1 MTRARERRAATAVHG
16 GVVAV
21 LLLVAACSRD
31 TRGAAGGGRGD
42 TSSGAAAVARP
53 ADVRPTPALPS
64 RFATIGRRATDDEI
78 RAWDID
84 VNPEGKGLPPGH
96 GTYAAGAAIFA
107 QKCAACHGPHGEGM
121 GPYPRLIGREPRD
134 SFPFGRDLRYVKTI
148 GNYWPY
154 ATTVYDYM
162 HRAMPLTAPGSLRP
176 DELYSLTAFL
186 LAENDVIGR
195 DVVMD
200 ARTLPRVRMPGRG
213 HFVVDDRRGG
223 AGFR

>member
-1 MTRARERRAATAVHG
+1 MTRARERRAATVVHG

-148 GNYWPY
+148 CNYWPY

-213 HFVVDDRRGG
+213 HFVVDERRGG

>member
-16 GVVAV
+16 GAVAV
-21 LLLVAACSRD
+21 LLLVVACSRD
-31 TRGAAGGGRGD
+31 SRGAAGGRGD

-64 RFATIGRRATDDEI
+64 RFATIGRRPTDDEI

-134 SFPFGRDLRYVKTI
+134 SFPFGRDLKYVKTI

-154 ATTVYDYM
+154 ATTVYDYI

-195 DVVMD
+195 DAVMD
-200 ARTLPRVRMPGRG
+200 AQTLPRVRMPARG